1 MLDLALGVGFQRRVS
16 LLPYNNA
23 VLRLSKRAETHG
35 PQHIIDSFVDIGPLF
50 SLLSNPDNQIIFGRR
65 GTGKTHVLTYLA
77 SELGTKGLVTAQ
89 LDMRTVGSTGGIYAD
104 QNIPLAERAT
114 RLLVDTLIAI
124 HGQVL
129 ERVLID
135 ADALDL
141 SKLGPLLDSF
151 VDAATEITVE
161 GSVEHESTLSNS
173 NARTSS
179 DGLSFSLSAAPSFS
193 GTLGNSGSAS
203 SSDLRRVKTTGAQR
217 LRVQFGRLSRELQR
231 LVDAL
236 PSKRLWIVLDEWSE
250 IPLDLQPYLADLF
263 RRSVMP
269 VRGVTV
275 KIAAIEQRCNFRID
289 DDSVGHVGIE
299 IGADAAAS
307 ISLDEFLVFDN
318 NPEQAKQFFGELLF
332 RHVVS
337 LARSEGDVDP
347 PHSSAE
353 FTGVLFTQVTA
364 LEEFTRASEGVPRD
378 AINIIGLAA
387 QKAPNAP
394 ISVQDIR
401 GAARTWYT
409 RAKQQAISTKPEAQ
423 RLLNWIVDEVI
434 KHRQARAFLLEV
446 GVRDALIDFL
456 YDARVL
462 HVIRQGVSSQD
473 HAGRRFNVYALDY
486 GCYVDLINTSKAP
499 QGLFSAETI
508 DGNESFVNVPHTDFR
523 SIRRA
528 ILDLKEFYRGAES

>member
-1 MLDLALGVGFQRRVS
+1 M
-16 LLPYNNA
+16 LPYNNA

-77 SELGTKGLVTAQ
+77 SELSAKGLLTAQ

-124 HGQVL
+124 HGQIL
-129 ERVLID
+129 ERVLVD
-135 ADALDL
+135 SESLDL
-141 SKLGPLLDSF
+141 SRLGPLLDSF
-151 VDAATEITVE
+151 VEAATEITVE
-161 GSVEHESTLSNS
+161 GSIEQESVLSS
-173 NARTSS
+173 ASARTSNE
-179 DGLSFSLSAAPSFS
+179 GLKISLAPAPSIS
-193 GTLGNSGSAS
+193 GNFGGLTSAS
-203 SSDLRRVKTTGAQR
+203 SSDSRRVKTTGASR

-231 LVDAL
+231 LVDEL
-236 PSKRLWIVLDEWSE
+236 PSKKFWIVLDEWSE

-289 DDSVGHVGIE
+289 DDSVGHIGIE

-318 NPEQAKQFFGELLF
+318 NPDQAKQFFAELLF

-337 LARSEGDVDP
+337 LAKSDRDIDP
-347 PHSSAE
+347 PQNSGE
-353 FTGVLFTQVTA
+353 FVSTLFTQVTA
-364 LEEFTRASEGVPRD
+364 LEEFTRSSEGVPRD

-387 QKAPNAP
+387 QKAPNSP

-409 RAKQQAISTKPEAQ
+409 RAKQQAIATKPEAQ
-423 RLLNWIVDEVI
+423 RLLNWIIDEVI

-446 GVRDALIDFL
+446 GIRDDLIDFL

-499 QGLFSAETI
+499 QGLFAAETV

-528 ILDLKEFYRGAES
+528 ILDLGDFYRSGEN

>member
-1 MLDLALGVGFQRRVS
+1 M
-16 LLPYNNA
+16 LPYNNA
-23 VLRLSKRAETHG
+23 VLRLSKRAETYE

-65 GTGKTHVLTYLA
+65 GTGKTHVLTYLS
-77 SELGTKGLVTAQ
+77 SELSARGLLTAQ
-89 LDMRTVGSTGGIYAD
+89 LDMRTVGSTGGIYSD

-124 HGQVL
+124 HNQVL
-129 ERVLID
+129 EHVLVD
-135 ADALDL
+135 TEALDL

-151 VDAATEITVE
+151 IEAATEITVE
-161 GSVEHESTLSNS
+161 GNVEQESIQSAT
-173 NARTSS
+173 NAHTSS
-179 DGLSFSLSAAPSFS
+179 SELAFSAAATPSFS
-193 GTLGNSGSAS
+193 GTLGGSVSAN
-203 SSDLRRVKTTGAQR
+203 SSDSKRVRTTGAER

-231 LVDAL
+231 LVNEL

-289 DDSVGHVGIE
+289 DESIGHIGIE

-318 NPEQAKQFFGELLF
+318 NPDQATQFFAELLF

-337 LARSEGDVDP
+337 LAKSEGDIAP
-347 PHSSAE
+347 PENSAE
-353 FTGVLFTQVTA
+353 FTSTLFTQVTA
-364 LEEFTRASEGVPRD
+364 LEEFTRSSEGVPRD

-387 QKAPNAP
+387 QKTPNAP

-409 RAKQQAISTKPEAQ
+409 RAKQQAISTRPEAQ
-423 RLLNWIVDEVI
+423 RLLNWIIDEVI

-446 GVRDALIDFL
+446 GVRDDLIDFL

-508 DGNESFVNVPHTDFR
+508 DGNDSFVNVPHTDFR

-528 ILDLKEFYRGAES
+528 ILDLEEFYRGGES